1 RLLLAGGDSHPRRP
15 AALLGEAD
23 RLAHQIGLEALQG
36 RIRALREPIAPASL
50 PDQLS
55 GREAEILRLVADGL
69 TNREIG
75 STLSISEHTAAKH
88 ISNILTKTGCAN
100 RTEA

>member
-1 RLLLAGGDSHPRRP
+1 MRTLRP
-15 AALLGEAD
+15 ERYNQHAE
-23 RLAHQIGLEALQG
+23 QIGL
-36 RIRALREPIAPASL
+36 RALHDRIKALEVPIAPASL

-55 GREAEILRLVADGL
+55 AREAQILALVARGL

-75 STLSISEHTAAKH
+75 TTLFISEHTAAKH

-100 RTEA
+100 RTDAASYAHRQSLVDQ